1 MGPILTENPG
11 YLLCSPGMAY
21 GLKPVNKELMLWNN
35 FHTIKYH
42 WQVSNQYEPEKRG
55 PKFKYQKNE
64 LKKRL
69 VLQKRPGS
77 C

>member
-1 MGPILTENPG
+1 
-11 YLLCSPGMAY
+11 MAY

-42 WQVSNQYEPEKRG
+42 WQLSNQYESEKRG

-64 LKKRL
+64 LQKRL
-69 VLQKRPGS
+69 VLKKNPVLVSLLFYMIFYYDRRAR
-77 C
+77 